1 MLTAWVARFPA
12 SPNPLEKRMKRIVS
26 FIAITLLVGLVS
38 TTIYAGDDEATYK
51 KIESQL
57 ESTTLDTLAYEEAD
71 VTQVIK
77 DIAKKARVTIVIDKK
92 ALEDIDEDDRL
103 ITIEL
108 AEIKAMNALNIIIDQ
123 VGLHKLY
130 KNGVLYLSTEEKA
143 AGVTITKTYD
153 VRDITAKIRDFPA
166 PKIRLKGEDDDS
178 GGPEIEYPRED
189 EVDADDIVEM
199 IEDSVDA
206 DWGDT
211 ASVTVAQGQLIVRAP
226 REVQKDVDELLDQ
239 LRSAK

>member
-1 MLTAWVARFPA
+1 
-12 SPNPLEKRMKRIVS
+12 MKRIIS
-26 FIAITLLVGLVS
+26 FIAIALLAGFVS
-38 TTIYAGDDEATYK
+38 TSLYAGDDEATYK

-71 VTQVIK
+71 IKQVIK
-77 DIAKKARVTIVIDKK
+77 DIAKKARVTIVIDKN

-108 AEIKAMNALNIIIDQ
+108 AEIKAMNALNIVIDQ

-130 KNGVLYLSTEEKA
+130 KNGVMYLSTEEKA

-166 PKIRLKGEDDDS
+166 PKLRLKGEDDQGS
-178 GGPEIEYPRED
+178 GPEIEYGNDDKDVET
-189 EVDADDIVEM
+189 DDIVEM

-211 ASVTVAQGQLIVRAP
+211 ATVTVAQGQLIVRAP
-226 REVQKDVDELLDQ
+226 RKVQKDVAELLDQ